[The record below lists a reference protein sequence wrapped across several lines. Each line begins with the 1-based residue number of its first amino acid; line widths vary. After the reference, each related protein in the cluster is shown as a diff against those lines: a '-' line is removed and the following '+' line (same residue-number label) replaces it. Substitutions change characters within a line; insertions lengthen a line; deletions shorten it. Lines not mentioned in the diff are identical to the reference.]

1 MNSFDKALFDV
12 QVNFDVIYCEVM
24 EGLYLGDYSGAC
36 SELLLDSLSVKR
48 ILMIG
53 TYIDMAHP
61 LKCEYYTIKL
71 EDEVKEDIYVFFK
84 YSYRIIDRALKDK
97 APIYVHCGQVFPDQ
111 HL

>member
-12 QVNFDVIYCEVM
+12 QVNVDVIYCEVM

-36 SELLLDSLSVKR
+36 SELLLDSLGVKR

-53 TYIDMAHP
+53 TYMDMAHP
-61 LKCEYYTIKL
+61 LKYEYYTIKL

-84 YSYRIIDRALKDK
+84 YSYRIIDKALNDK
-97 APIYVHCGQVFPDQ
+97 APIYVH
-111 HL
+111 